1 MYSVLLC
8 LKHSSSLY
16 CMFCLDV
23 MLLIAFVSS
32 RLTVKTGNWERG
44 CTEMS
49 SKQKLRENMSSLFP
63 TLEHLMLKCI
73 R

>member
-1 MYSVLLC
+1 
-8 LKHSSSLY
+8 
-16 CMFCLDV
+16 
-23 MLLIAFVSS
+23 MLLIDFVSS

-44 CTEMS
+44 CTKMS

-73 R
+73 KLANTRLVKSSVSPYR